1 MSCKEELLFFKE
13 WVCYLK
19 GGKITYL
26 KAVLKRSPTNLP
38 ELSFL
43 LEITTQLCILKALG
57 STLNTKLER
66 PVSFALASFT
76 EL

>member
-1 MSCKEELLFFKE
+1 
-13 WVCYLK
+13 
-19 GGKITYL
+19 
-26 KAVLKRSPTNLP
+26 
-38 ELSFL
+38 LSFL